1 MAVEFLS
8 EDWAEEVTAALN
20 SHDGFRGAIQG
31 MSLSLQ
37 FHVTEVHTR
46 DDVDYFVQVADG
58 RAVVRRGI
66 LDDPDVSITNT
77 YETAEAISKGELN
90 TQSAFITGRIK
101 VEGNLAKLMMHQA
114 ALQHF
119 ANAVSDIDVEY

>member
-8 EDWAEEVTAALN
+8 EDWAKEVTTTLN
-20 SHDGFRGAIQG
+20 SHDGFRGAIQR

-37 FHVTEVHTR
+37 FHVTDVPAR
-46 DDVDYFVQVADG
+46 DDIDYFVQVADG
-58 RAVVRRGI
+58 KAVVRRGI

-114 ALQHF
+114 SLQHF
-119 ANAVSDIDVEY
+119 ANAVSDMEVEY